1 MDIFIF
7 IMLLCG
13 GLFAGGTLAITWSK
27 LSSWKT
33 LTFLAFKDDFGRT
46 IRIAD
51 TLQPI
56 LLAMALFSTVCFA
69 LRAQGQARL
78 WAWLAVG
85 GYAITMA
92 ASVIILVPL
101 QRKII
106 SFDKNKRADDLA
118 AMRHA
123 WNSGHM
129 GRTGLAIASFALV
142 SLAVSTR

>member
-1 MDIFIF
+1 
-7 IMLLCG
+7 MLLCG

-27 LSSWKT
+27 LPSWEP
-33 LTFLAFKDDFGRT
+33 LTFLDFKDDFGRT

-56 LLAMALFSTVCFA
+56 LLAMALFSTAWFA
-69 LRAQGQARL
+69 LTTQGQAQL

-85 GYAITMA
+85 GYAVTMA
-92 ASVIILVPL
+92 ASIIILVPL

-123 WNSGHM
+123 WNIGHI
-129 GRTGLAIASFALV
+129 GRTGLAVVSFALV
-142 SLAVSTR
+142 SFGVSAR